1 MYTYTI
7 QGEDIDLF
15 STLRRV
21 RSCKDATNYKDV
33 VCERLRKR
41 LRFTPADD
49 TTDDLSSGDDVDN
62 EVTVQSSYTSISSEE
77 GINTLAITSSSESV
91 SGESNSERNTFCRLS
106 ESVLNGDKSA
116 GETLVGQHKITDNTS
131 FQNILTSP
139 IVEAHKDDRMQVRTS
154 SGTPAQSIVRAYDC
168 TGSPNTADM
177 KAHDICGTYNSIVPP
192 LSPNTGQTI
201 CKFNNIK

>member
-62 EVTVQSSYTSISSEE
+62 EVTVPSSHW
-77 GINTLAITSSSESV
+77 V
-91 SGESNSERNTFCRLS
+91 S
-106 ESVLNGDKSA
+106 
-116 GETLVGQHKITDNTS
+116 
-131 FQNILTSP
+131 
-139 IVEAHKDDRMQVRTS
+139 
-154 SGTPAQSIVRAYDC
+154 
-168 TGSPNTADM
+168 
-177 KAHDICGTYNSIVPP
+177 
-192 LSPNTGQTI
+192 
-201 CKFNNIK
+201 